1 MNLYEILKQLNIQ
14 YKEIEHEPV
23 YTVEQAQFIKNYI
36 EGTGCK
42 NLFLTNRK
50 NQYYL
55 VILEESKRLDIKK
68 LAQLVNQSHLSF
80 ASSQRLKMILDLEPG
95 SVTPLGIINDKDN
108 LVTLLIDKELQNKNL
123 LVHPNTN
130 TKTLSISYDDLIKF
144 IEYENHTWL
153 IFE

>member
-1 MNLYEILKQLNIQ
+1 MNLYETLNQLNIQ

-23 YTVEQAQFIKNYI
+23 YTVEQAQFIKKYI

-42 NLFLTNRK
+42 NLFLTNKK

-55 VILEESKRLDIKK
+55 VILEESKQLDIKK
-68 LAQLVNQSHLSF
+68 LAQLVNQPHLSF
-80 ASSQRLKMILDLEPG
+80 AGSQRLKRILDLQPG